1 MPARNSRLDFFS
13 KHRPSPIFS
22 IRAATRRCG
31 GAVRLVVS
39 PQGNGPQVPREPDT
53 TLLGLIGK
61 AQSWLDRMT
70 QQGQGIG
77 EIANAEQVSPGYVTR
92 MLHLALLA
100 PDIVQAI
107 AQGRQPMSLNATKL
121 MKCMPLPMDWEQQ
134 RTLLGMTEG
143 MGTGGLQ

>member
-1 MPARNSRLDFFS
+1 M
-13 KHRPSPIFS
+13 
-22 IRAATRRCG
+22 
-31 GAVRLVVS
+31 
-39 PQGNGPQVPREPDT
+39 

-77 EIANAEQVSPGYVTR
+77 EIASAENVSPGYVTR
-92 MLHLALLA
+92 MFHLALLA

-107 AQGRQPMSLNATKL
+107 AQGKHPIELNATRL

-134 RTLLGMTEG
+134 RALLGMVDAVG
-143 MGTGGLQ
+143 SGGLQ